1 MIINKSRIRS
11 KKIQPIVV
19 RIMCFLY
26 QKVQDFAYK
35 AKNGTK
41 DTVFHVKSTKKNKK
55 FPNTQKQ
62 KYF

>member
-1 MIINKSRIRS
+1 
-11 KKIQPIVV
+11 
-19 RIMCFLY
+19 MCFLY

-62 KYF
+62 KHF